1 MQLGDCYKWCHK
13 FVHPPC
19 GQASAT
25 SLTNQSPLEMCLARP
40 LTQGPPTASTRAS
53 KQSES
58 DNATKLFYACLKIP
72 LYPNMAMEDHGAN
85 HDLPKFYEILLFI
98 VSLPLPNSSTAH
110 LPWPQPRETNGSSQ
124 PCNSSAGRGE
134 PTASLQAAARA
145 PQRGEAVCLGMLSTS
160 GAEAQKIGS
169 MGFNKV

>member
-1 MQLGDCYKWCHK
+1 MLHK

-72 LYPNMAMEDHGAN
+72 LYPNMAMEDHGTN
-85 HDLPKFYEILLFI
+85 HDLPKFYEIPITKLI
-98 VSLPLPNSSTAH
+98 HSSPSVAATAGDQRLQPALQQLH
-110 LPWPQPRETNGSSQ
+110 RARRADGFAAGCCPCSAAGRSCLPWDAQHIRCRSPKNRFNGVQ
-124 PCNSSAGRGE
+124 
-134 PTASLQAAARA
+134 
-145 PQRGEAVCLGMLSTS
+145 
-160 GAEAQKIGS
+160 
-169 MGFNKV
+169 